1 MRLIKIFGRCDY
13 TIETA
18 PLAVYFQDGV
28 CKSFKSNL
36 AKVGLIEHFSA
47 MLFCDVV

>member
-1 MRLIKIFGRCDY
+1 MRLLLRFSDAVI
-13 TIETA
+13 IETA
-18 PLAVYFQDGV
+18 PLVVYFQDGV